1 MLSFDRLTVKAGE
14 ALQGAAEEAR
24 RREAAGWDSVVDAV
38 KQVLHGHFRPEFL
51 NRVDDIIVYAPLSKE
66 SLRTLVELQLRR
78 VEALVTELGMNLSVG
93 EDVKDALAREGF
105 DPAFG
110 ARPLKRAIQRGIQ
123 DPLAM
128 YLLEEEVEDGSTIRV
143 SLMPGDALQVQFE
156 HTHEGVEEELLQPA

>member
-1 MLSFDRLTVKAGE
+1 MERDEWDSAVEGDF
-14 ALQGAAEEAR
+14 GAE
-24 RREAAGWDSVVDAV
+24 WDSVVGAV

-78 VEALVTELGMNLSVG
+78 LEELVTELGMELSVG

>member
-14 ALQGAAEEAR
+14 ALQGAAQEAR
-24 RREAAGWDSVVDAV
+24 RAGDLR
-38 KQVLHGHFRPEFL
+38 VLE
-51 NRVDDIIVYAPLSKE
+51 E

-156 HTHEGVEEELLQPA
+156 HTHEGVEEGLLQPA